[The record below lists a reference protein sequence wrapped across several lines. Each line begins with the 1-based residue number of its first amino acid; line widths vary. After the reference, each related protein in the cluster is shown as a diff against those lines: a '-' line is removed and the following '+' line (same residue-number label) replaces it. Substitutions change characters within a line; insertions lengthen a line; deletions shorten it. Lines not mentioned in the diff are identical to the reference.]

1 VRGTFLAQP
10 FAIAHTHA
18 VRQKFT
24 VVASTALVLAALLGV
39 GVALLTTHRP
49 VRAHEVAAGSHS
61 KQTVTF
67 NSNPTL
73 DDKPELYFA
82 TPEAAMRYLAA
93 AWNRNDK
100 VALWHVT
107 TPDGRDALDAMHNE
121 AINLRLQK
129 CTRNPAGDYTC
140 EFTHDYPASMH
151 KNGIGHATFIAGP
164 AREHGW
170 YMTVFVGCG

>member
-1 VRGTFLAQP
+1 MRA
-10 FAIAHTHA
+10 
-18 VRQKFT
+18 KFS
-24 VVASTALVLAALLGV
+24 VVAATVLVLAAVLGV
-39 GVALLTTHRP
+39 AVAAVTTHRP
-49 VRAHEVAAGSHS
+49 ATVRATAGAKPQAVLTSTGPAS
-61 KQTVTF
+61 
-67 NSNPTL
+67 
-73 DDKPELYFA
+73 DDKAQLYFS

-107 TPDGRDALDAMHNE
+107 TPDGRDALDAMHDE

-129 CTRNPAGDYTC
+129 CTKNPAGDYTC
-140 EFTHDYPASMH
+140 EFTHDYPPSMH
-151 KNGIGHATFIAGP
+151 RKGIGHATFIAGP

>member
-1 VRGTFLAQP
+1 MRP
-10 FAIAHTHA
+10 RFA
-18 VRQKFT
+18 
-24 VVASTALVLAALLGV
+24 VVATTALVLAAVLGV

-49 VRAHEVAAGSHS
+49 APANAAAAQP
-61 KQTVTF
+61 KAAVTF
-67 NSNPTL
+67 NSNPTP
-73 DDKPELYFA
+73 DDQPRLYFA

-107 TPDGRDALDAMHNE
+107 TPDGRDALDAMHGE
-121 AINLRLQK
+121 AINLRLDK

-140 EFTHDYPASMH
+140 EFTHDYPPSMH
-151 KNGIGHATFIAGP
+151 KRGIGHATFIAGP